1 MAVKIQPTI
10 DANEMILKYCSAI
23 IFTSKKVIK
32 PPMPSAMDLTVPVIW
47 GLMDLRTFAG
57 TGSHSSSNEELLMV
71 NLKV

>member
-1 MAVKIQPTI
+1 
-10 DANEMILKYCSAI
+10 
-23 IFTSKKVIK
+23 
-32 PPMPSAMDLTVPVIW
+32 MPSAMDLTVPVIW